1 MSEITSKL
9 AEIRERHEAVTG
21 YFADEKGAA
30 AHWDRDTLL
39 RMAELLIGAQQYS
52 DEARA
57 ALGAELEAAE
67 KRIAELEAQVA
78 ELTAALQIVKT
89 LIQGG
94 EDE

>member
-1 MSEITSKL
+1 M
-9 AEIRERHEAVTG
+9 HQDCC
-21 YFADEKGAA
+21 Y
-30 AHWDRDTLL
+30 LL
-39 RMAELLIGAQQYS
+39 RQLELVYRSNELLLGAQQYS